1 MQNSENKTIIQNRVQ
16 SLFFRFSND
25 FFALKKRSILHIENL
40 TSNESFW
47 SDQASS
53 EQNAD

>member
-1 MQNSENKTIIQNRVQ
+1 MLLYSVQNSENKTIIQNRVQ
-16 SLFFRFSND
+16 SSFFRFSND
-25 FFALKKRSILHIENL
+25 FFALKKR